1 MPELPEVETVRRD
14 LAREVAGRTIVGVV
28 VTGHRSV
35 RREPPA
41 AFAARVE
48 GRTVATV
55 GRRGKYLL
63 LGLGPDAT
71 LVVHLRMSGQLLLAE
86 PASPTARHTH
96 VVLGLSGGAELRFVD
111 PRTFGELYVVRPGH
125 LAEDAPELAAM
136 GVDPVEDR
144 LTAAGL
150 ARVVGSTRRQLK
162 ALLMDQR
169 RLAGIGNLYSDEI
182 LHAARLRHDRP
193 AAALDPVEVRR
204 LHRAM
209 VRILGRAVELRGSSL
224 ADQQYVDLY
233 GRPGGYQAEHR
244 VYGREGRPC
253 PRCAT
258 PIVRVRCQ
266 GRSTFFCPRCQR

>member
-14 LAREVAGRTIVGVV
+14 LAREVTGRTILAVE
-28 VTGHRSV
+28 VTGRRSV
-35 RREPPA
+35 RRQPVAE
-41 AFAARVE
+41 FATCLT

-63 LGLGPDAT
+63 VALDPDTT
-71 LVVHLRMSGQLLLAE
+71 LVVHLRMSGQLRLTE
-86 PASPTARHTH
+86 PGAPVARHTH
-96 VVLGLSGGAELRFVD
+96 VVLRLSGAAELRFVD

-125 LAEDAPELAAM
+125 LGHDAPDLAAL
-136 GVDPVEDR
+136 GVDPLEDR

-150 ARVVGSTRRQLK
+150 ARLLGSSRRQLK

-182 LHAARLRHDRP
+182 LHAARVRHDRP
-193 AAALDPVEVRR
+193 AGGLDRAEVRR
-204 LHRAM
+204 VHRAM

-233 GRPGGYQAEHR
+233 GRPGSYQAEHR

-253 PRCAT
+253 RRCAT
-258 PIVRVRCQ
+258 PIVRVRWQ
-266 GRSTFFCPRCQR
+266 GRSTFFCPRCQI